1 MKRLLTSGEVAA
13 QVFSQHPETIRRKA
27 RAGDLRFF
35 KLGGEYRFDPDD
47 IQEFLEKRRS
57 IILPDNLFWDRM
69 SPKEVKRL
77 AKKTKRRRYA
87 VGWRVFCRRTKR
99 GQTWCMDYRDD
110 KGERR
115 REVIKG
121 CLDEDEA
128 RLALEKKMLEV
139 FNARYHPKK
148 NPGRLKFSE
157 LADLYVEQ
165 ARKAGKRSWK
175 TDEYRLEGIREYFGE
190 AGLGSVTTSAILEYR
205 EGRLK
210 AGISELTTNRERALL
225 SVMFNFAIEKGLM
238 SENPASKVRKFS
250 EKDTARDRVL
260 SLDEEKRLFAELP
273 SDLQPIILAALH
285 TGLRYRELLNLR
297 WSDVDF
303 ERRTLK
309 VEHTKSGK
317 ARFIPINAVLLGVC
331 EKLKADHREG
341 KLVFSLEPRTVRTG
355 FENARKKA
363 KLEDFTFHD
372 LRRSFGTRLLELG
385 VNIVTISRLYG
396 HSNVLVTQNY
406 LHPRDELSR
415 EAVDLLVPGALKPV
429 ENRENLAPI
438 WHAEKTVPSSHPLKS
453 AFSVN

>member
-1 MKRLLTSGEVAA
+1 
-13 QVFSQHPETIRRKA
+13 
-27 RAGDLRFF
+27 
-35 KLGGEYRFDPDD
+35 
-47 IQEFLEKRRS
+47 
-57 IILPDNLFWDRM
+57 M
-69 SPKEVKRL
+69 SPKEVNRL
-77 AKKTKRRRYA
+77 GKKNPKRRRYA
-87 VGWRVFCRRTKR
+87 VGYRVFCRRTKR
-99 GQTWCMDYRDD
+99 GQAWCMDFRDY
-110 KGERR
+110 KGQRR
-115 REVIKG
+115 REVVKG
-121 CLDEDEA
+121 CQDEDEA
-128 RLALEKKMLEV
+128 RLALRKKMLEV
-139 FNARYHPKK
+139 FNARHNPRP
-148 NPGRLKFSE
+148 NPGTMKFSE
-157 LADLYVEQ
+157 LADLYVEE

-175 TDEYRLEGIREYFGE
+175 TDEYRLVTIREYFGE
-190 AGLGSVTTSAILEYR
+190 AELGNVTTSSILEYR
-205 EGRLK
+205 EKRLK

-260 SLDEEKRLFAELP
+260 STDEEKRLFAELP

-297 WSDVDF
+297 RNDLDF

-317 ARFIPINAVLLGVC
+317 ARFIPINAVLLGVL

-363 KLEDFTFHD
+363 KVEGFTFHD
-372 LRRSFGTRLLELG
+372 LRRTFGTRLLERG

-415 EAVDLLVPGALKPV
+415 EAVDLLVPGASKPV
-429 ENRENLAPI
+429 ENRENLAQN
-438 WHAEKTVPSSHPLKS
+438 WHAERSVPSSHPLKS
-453 AFSVN
+453 VFSVN

>member
-1 MKRLLTSGEVAA
+1 MKPRITVI
-13 QVFSQHPETIRRKA
+13 TITVDDLERS
-27 RAGDLRFF
+27 LRFYRDGLGLATEGIIGREF
-35 KLGGEYRFDPDD
+35 EHGAVAFFALQAGVKLAIWP
-47 IQEFLEKRRS
+47 RRS
-57 IILPDNLFWDRM
+57 LSHDTGIPLN
-69 SPKEVKRL
+69 SPCPTEFTLEHNVASRAEVD
-77 AKKTKRRRYA
+77 A
-87 VGWRVFCRRTKR
+87 V
-99 GQTWCMDYRDD
+99 M
-110 KGERR
+110 
-115 REVIKG
+115 
-121 CLDEDEA
+121 
-128 RLALEKKMLEV
+128 
-139 FNARYHPKK
+139 
-148 NPGRLKFSE
+148 
-157 LADLYVEQ
+157 EQ

-175 TDEYRLEGIREYFGE
+175 TDEYRLVGIREYFGE
-190 AGLGSVTTSAILEYR
+190 TEVGTITTSGLLEYR
-205 EGRLK
+205 EKRLK
-210 AGISELTTNRERALL
+210 SGISELTTNRDRALL

-285 TGLRYRELLNLR
+285 TGLRYRELVNLR
-297 WSDVDF
+297 WSDIDF

-429 ENRENLAPI
+429 ENRENLAQN

-453 AFSVN
+453 VFSVN